1 MRGIR
6 ASFWISLAF
15 ISLFSAS
22 TATSAQAQVGKGI
35 QGGVSLDPD
44 QVFFGGHV
52 ETSPLVDRLRF
63 RPNVDIGL
71 GDNLTSVGFNFD
83 FTYAFTPPR
92 PWGLYAGAGPS
103 VNWYDFDG
111 GGSRTDGGFN
121 FLLGA
126 KQREGMFFEMRI
138 GMADSPDLKFGVGF
152 TFR

>member
-6 ASFWISLAF
+6 ASFWITLAF
-15 ISLFSAS
+15 LSLFSAA
-22 TATSAQAQVGKGI
+22 TATPAQAQVGKGV

-71 GDNLTSVGFNFD
+71 GDHVTSLGFNFD
-83 FTYAFTPPR
+83 FTYAFTANR
-92 PWGLYAGAGPS
+92 PWNLYAGAGPA

-111 GGSRTDGGFN
+111 GSTTDGGFN
-121 FLLGA
+121 ILIGA
-126 KQREGMFFEMRI
+126 KQRQGMFFEMRI
-138 GMADSPDLKFGVGF
+138 GMVDSPDLKFGVGY